1 MQLLLLTP
9 KQMNETTKRY
19 EDTTILKVLVGSR
32 AHGLH
37 NDASDYDFRGV
48 FVTPTHKILS
58 LDPGT
63 KNTQWIEG
71 DVDNTSW
78 EIGHFLRLA
87 VRCNPTIL
95 ETFLAPVENS
105 TPIGDELRSLFPYTW
120 NSHGVRDAFVGYGL
134 NQRKKFL
141 EAKDGRPEKFAVAY
155 ARTLIQAY
163 ELLTTGT
170 FTIRISETEHGPMLI
185 KWKHGNFTYGEVI
198 QFCKEWEER
207 VREAYIYSPP
217 KETNM
222 QVINSFL
229 LKVRH
234 QYFTI

>member
-1 MQLLLLTP
+1 MNQIT
-9 KQMNETTKRY
+9 KQD

-78 EIGHFLRLA
+78 ELAHFLRLA

-95 ETFLAPVENS
+95 ETFLAPIELH
-105 TPIGDELRSLFPYTW
+105 TEIGLELRSLFPYIW
-120 NSHGVRDAFVGYGL
+120 NSNDVKNAFIGYGRS
-134 NQRKKFL
+134 QRKKFL
-141 EAKDGRPEKFAVAY
+141 EEKDGRPEKFAVAY
-155 ARTLIQAY
+155 GRTLYQAH
-163 ELLTTGT
+163 ELITTGT
-170 FTIRISETEHGPMLI
+170 FTIKIGDTKFGETL
-185 KWKHGNFTYGEVI
+185 KRWKAKDYTYGEVI
-198 QFCKEWEER
+198 ETCKIWEEH
-207 VREAYIYSPP
+207 VNEAFAKSAI
-217 KETNM
+217 KHTNLEK
-222 QVINSFL
+222 INDFL
-229 LKVRH
+229 IKVRH